1 MPIVVLDDEIDGV
14 EHDAVIID
22 QRQGALAMMRH
33 VVEECGA
40 KRVFFVGGLETNI
53 DTQARY
59 KAYRD
64 MLQQG
69 RPRIS
74 QGGRVPLG
82 LHVRVGLSAGDR
94 AVRDWAGPKHCV
106 FAANDEMA
114 AGIIAGANAM
124 KVAVPDDLGV
134 VGFDDTRVA
143 QMTNPLLTTVRVPM
157 SQHGRESHRAVVPA
171 DRRAGPPAGQSLAAG
186 RAGGPRIVRLRS
198 EETFSLNHVAAGL
211 NHKGTEDTK
220 KRIPTG
226 ERRGSRGELRAYTSE
241 NPTLLPLCTPVHS
254 SS

>member
-14 EHDAVIID
+14 QHDSVMID
-22 QRQGALAMMRH
+22 QREGALSMMRH
-33 VVEECGA
+33 VVEVCGA
-40 KRVFFVGGLETNI
+40 TRVFFVGGLETNI

-64 MLQQG
+64 TL
-69 RPRIS
+69 RKA
-74 QGGRVPLG
+74 G
-82 LHVRVGLSAGDR
+82 LKFNKEDVYHLDYTYESAYRLAMDNVRA
-94 AVRDWAGPKHCV
+94 WAGPKHCV

-143 QMTNPLLTTVRVPM
+143 QMTKPLLDDSPRADVE
-157 SQHGRESHRAVVPA
+157 HGRQGHRAVVPT

-186 RAGGPRIVRLRS
+186 EAGSPRIVRLRS
-198 EETFSLNHVAAGL
+198 EEMKSHAKAPRTQSEERMNHEGTRRRMTKEYRKRAQCRTDHHSLL
-211 NHKGTEDTK
+211 CS
-220 KRIPTG
+220 
-226 ERRGSRGELRAYTSE
+226 SR
-241 NPTLLPLCTPVHS
+241 
-254 SS
+254 